1 MSPRTWENER
11 TVKSV
16 LQQAGYYQDGSK
28 AELQSQFIE
37 EEDIQIGDKSYT
49 LSRISKYD
57 VNVFANEL
65 DGILSRMNPFIWDI
79 FAKFSVNCLAAVRLA
94 NIQAKQGFRGASAR
108 GNELDA
114 LVFNAR
120 QFYDPDNSGTK
131 RTSWVRT
138 IAATG
143 TKAFFEGATTGSALT
158 LSEEECLIWLG
169 FYNPALSPC
178 SDAFQITINTD
189 LFDIQGLDFDQ
200 VQVDKGDP
208 IIEFKEPWI
217 LPPEEAGEIDVYY
230 FQTGTDDLRPIGLW
244 IKEAKNMRALATP

>member
-28 AELQSQFIE
+28 SELQGQFIE

-169 FYNPALSPC
+169 FYNPALSRK
-178 SDAFQITINTD
+178 S
-189 LFDIQGLDFDQ
+189 
-200 VQVDKGDP
+200 VV
-208 IIEFKEPWI
+208 
-217 LPPEEAGEIDVYY
+217 
-230 FQTGTDDLRPIGLW
+230 
-244 IKEAKNMRALATP
+244 